1 MLLTT
6 SPENQNSEIV
16 IKLANAAITAG
27 HEVEI
32 FFMDDGIYNVVKGN
46 SISPKF
52 KELINRGAFLAL
64 CGHTAEV
71 RGVDKEDCL
80 DEVKYAGQ
88 FELAGMVNSSD
99 RFLMFSE

>member
-16 IKLANAAITAG
+16 IKLANATITAG
-27 HEVEI
+27 HKVEI
-32 FFMDDGIYNVVKGN
+32 FFMDDGVYNVVKGN
-46 SISPKF
+46 NISDKF
-52 KELINRGAFLAL
+52 AELIAKGAGLAL
-64 CGHTAEV
+64 CGHTAEI

-88 FELAGMVNSSD
+88 FELAGMVNSAD
-99 RFLMFSE
+99 RFLMFAG